1 MPEPIRR
8 QTGPFRAAV
17 LALALSTRAGATEAN
32 AGPPAAPPDTAAQ
45 QVAEA
50 EALAERAYS
59 AYVARDYA
67 TAVALYHQAFERAPS
82 ADALFNI
89 ARIYDLGL
97 RDRALAIS
105 FYRRYLS
112 DPGASPERI
121 QRANVRLAELRLA
134 EQAERAAPEA
144 PEPALRSSESEAR
157 VGTPDTDETLS
168 GWRILAI
175 ALGTTGVVAAGVG
188 SVYGVTVLSDAERA
202 NDDCDGDRC
211 QSQAGI
217 DAARAASRH
226 ATVATW
232 GVATGAGLM
241 ASGALLW
248 LLDPGAG
255 AAPQR
260 DLRVDP
266 IASASD
272 LGVALSG
279 SW

>member
-1 MPEPIRR
+1 MPDPS
-8 QTGPFRAAV
+8 FRHTWPLRAG
-17 LALALSTRAGATEAN
+17 ALALVLSVRAWATEEVVA
-32 AGPPAAPPDTAAQ
+32 AAPEAAEQ
-45 QVAEA
+45 RVAEA
-50 EALAERAYS
+50 EALAERAYE

-67 TAVALYHQAFERAPS
+67 TAVALYSHAFERAPS

-89 ARIYDLGL
+89 ARIYDMGL

-121 QRANVRLAELRLA
+121 VRANVRLAELRLA
-134 EQAERAAPEA
+134 EQAELAAPPAPEA
-144 PEPALRSSESEAR
+144 APRTQESGAR
-157 VGTPDTDETLS
+157 ASATQTNDGLS
-168 GWRILAI
+168 GWQVAAI
-175 ALGTTGVVAAGVG
+175 VMGTTGAITTGLGA
-188 SVYGVTVLSDAERA
+188 VYGVTVLSDAERA

-211 QSQAGI
+211 QSQLGI

-232 GVATGAGLM
+232 GVAAGAGLM

-248 LLDPGAG
+248 LLDPGADE
-255 AAPQR
+255 APDR
-260 DLRVDP
+260 DVRVGP
-266 IASASD
+266 IASDSE
-272 LGVALSG
+272 LGLALSG

>member
-1 MPEPIRR
+1 MPDPIRR
-8 QTGPFRAAV
+8 QTGPLQAAV
-17 LALALSTRAGATEAN
+17 LALALSARAGATEA
-32 AGPPAAPPDTAAQ
+32 ATAAAPDSPDAAAR

-89 ARIYDLGL
+89 ARIYDMGL

-134 EQAERAAPEA
+134 EQAERA
-144 PEPALRSSESEAR
+144 EPAVRASESEAS
-157 VGTPDTDETLS
+157 VSAPDTSKTLS

-188 SVYGVTVLSDAERA
+188 TVYGVTVLSDAETA

-248 LLDPGAG
+248 LLDPGAEET
-255 AAPQR
+255 PQR

-279 SW
+279 RW